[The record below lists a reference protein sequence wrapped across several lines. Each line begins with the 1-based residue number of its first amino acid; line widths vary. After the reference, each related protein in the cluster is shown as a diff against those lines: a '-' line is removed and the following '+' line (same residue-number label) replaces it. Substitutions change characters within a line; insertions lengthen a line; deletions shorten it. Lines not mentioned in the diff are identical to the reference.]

1 MRLHRVAIVGMG
13 QIGGSLGM
21 ALLRR
26 RLARE
31 VFGIDRDAGALKA
44 AFAGKACTYTAGD
57 LAPVALADLVVLAT
71 PVRSIVALARGVRF
85 LLPAG
90 ALATDV
96 GSAKAAVMRA
106 YRGLRGFAGGHPMAG
121 TEHGGIAAADPD
133 LFEGATWV
141 LVPGDAGA
149 VRRLSR
155 LVRRLGARPAVMSA
169 ASHDRAASLAS
180 HLPYSLAVALSRL
193 AGPNPPLAAGSFRSA
208 TRVAAQ
214 PLQMSLDILLSN
226 RFQIARDLG
235 RMGRQMARLATLLL
249 KGDEAALRRF
259 IESARP

>member
-1 MRLHRVAIVGMG
+1 MERAALIGMG

-26 RLARE
+26 GLARE
-31 VFGIDRDAGALKA
+31 VVGIDRDPRALKA
-44 AFAGKACTYTAGD
+44 ALARKACTFAAGD
-57 LAPVALADLVVLAT
+57 LAPVALANLVVLAT

-90 ALATDV
+90 AVATDV

-121 TEHGGIAAADPD
+121 TERGGIAAADPD

-141 LVPGDAGA
+141 LVPGDDRA
-149 VRRLSR
+149 VRDLSR
-155 LVRRLGARPAVMSA
+155 LVRRLGARPAVMTA
-169 ASHDRAASLAS
+169 AAHDRAASLAS
-180 HLPYSLAVALSRL
+180 HLPYCLAVALSRL

-214 PLQMSLDILLSN
+214 PLEMSLDILLAN

-235 RMGRQMARLATLLL
+235 RMGRQMSRLATLLV